1 MNRLQSTLIP
11 LALALPGLP
20 TVAATDANGLFISH
34 LENILGTSFDL
45 KVVAPSYTIARQAE
59 TAALAEISRLNA
71 VLSSYQPDSEF
82 SNWVSTSG
90 EAVPVSADLLTV
102 LAGFDHW
109 RAQTGGAINAAA
121 EAINQLWQRAARSET
136 VPSETDRT
144 DAVSAVQQ
152 QHWQLDTEAQTATHL
167 INTPLRLHT
176 FAKSYIM
183 NQAAN
188 QALAVPGV
196 AGVVVNIGGDLV
208 VRGNRTESVALA
220 DPRADA
226 ENESPLARLA
236 IQDRAVAT
244 SGNYRRGVLV
254 DGVWQSHI
262 VDPRTGNPAR
272 EVIST
277 TVVHPDA
284 STAGALATAFNVL
297 TPADSAKLAAS
308 LPGTDY
314 LIVTREGQQFTSPGW
329 SQLVQPELT
338 TASASV
344 TATARNTG
352 PTARLMTVS
361 PLKDKLWNA
370 DQELL
375 ISVELSQIEGRSHRP
390 FVAIWIEDEKHVPVR
405 QIALWYNKPRWL
417 RELRDWNNTQQN
429 STFDA
434 TSIASATRSPGSY
447 TLKWDGKNDQG
458 QYVKQGKYTICIEA
472 AREHGTH
479 QFMEQTMDFTG
490 KFKQQPLNGNVEIA
504 NAALDYRKTGVGR

>member
-196 AGVVVNIGGDLV
+196 AGVVVNIGGDLPKTKAPW
-208 VRGNRTESVALA
+208 RGWPFRTG
-220 DPRADA
+220 PWQ
-226 ENESPLARLA
+226 P
-236 IQDRAVAT
+236 VAT
-244 SGNYRRGVLV
+244 IGGGY
-254 DGVWQSHI
+254 W
-262 VDPRTGNPAR
+262 
-272 EVIST
+272 
-277 TVVHPDA
+277 
-284 STAGALATAFNVL
+284 
-297 TPADSAKLAAS
+297 
-308 LPGTDY
+308 
-314 LIVTREGQQFTSPGW
+314 
-329 SQLVQPELT
+329 
-338 TASASV
+338 
-344 TATARNTG
+344 
-352 PTARLMTVS
+352 
-361 PLKDKLWNA
+361 
-370 DQELL
+370 
-375 ISVELSQIEGRSHRP
+375 
-390 FVAIWIEDEKHVPVR
+390 
-405 QIALWYNKPRWL
+405 
-417 RELRDWNNTQQN
+417 
-429 STFDA
+429 
-434 TSIASATRSPGSY
+434 
-447 TLKWDGKNDQG
+447 
-458 QYVKQGKYTICIEA
+458 
-472 AREHGTH
+472 
-479 QFMEQTMDFTG
+479 
-490 KFKQQPLNGNVEIA
+490 
-504 NAALDYRKTGVGR
+504 